1 MKYQTIFSALF
12 FGLSFADA
20 ASSGNKVGEPRCDFF
35 DEIKM
40 AGFAELINTNDD
52 DLLYPNSSGYPIIK
66 SGDMTIG
73 EVYTGIAGVPTQLGT
88 SGALVFGEIEIAYKS
103 VCIVTKD
110 QDPIPSSPT
119 CFYEFELAYCVPTP
133 VVSNPDKTNPPNQG
147 RRTLRGIPLND
158 NKCRNGRFTA
168 HGSGPDNLQITGGS
182 DDFFGAFG
190 QIKTPNPFDF
200 DQADVDPDTGDLET
214 SSIDM
219 IIELCFYDDR

>member
-119 CFYEFELAYCVPTP
+119 CFYEFELGYCVPIFT
-133 VVSNPDKTNPPNQG
+133 
-147 RRTLRGIPLND
+147 PLNLIGD
-158 NKCRNGRFTA
+158 RQPQTEFKCRNGRFTA